1 MKDAKGSNVKR
12 LTGYTGLGLRVSG
25 DGKMKKKSDFRFAVE
40 KRPDLLELRPA
51 VEMRPAV
58 MPRRKFDPS
67 QLKHGNGLRMSGGM
81 CQGCGMMNDH
91 FIFANAS
98 L

>member
-1 MKDAKGSNVKR
+1 LKLA
-12 LTGYTGLGLRVSG
+12 G
-25 DGKMKKKSDFRFAVE
+25 DGKMKGAVHR
-40 KRPDLLELRPA
+40 RPVVYSPA

-91 FIFANAS
+91 FIFADAS

>member
-1 MKDAKGSNVKR
+1 MKDTIGSNVNR
-12 LTGYTGLGLRVSG
+12 LTGCTGLGLNLLVME
-25 DGKMKKKSDFRFAVE
+25 KWKKKSDLRFAVE

-51 VEMRPAV
+51 VEMRPAG
-58 MPRRKFDPS
+58 MPRRKFDPP